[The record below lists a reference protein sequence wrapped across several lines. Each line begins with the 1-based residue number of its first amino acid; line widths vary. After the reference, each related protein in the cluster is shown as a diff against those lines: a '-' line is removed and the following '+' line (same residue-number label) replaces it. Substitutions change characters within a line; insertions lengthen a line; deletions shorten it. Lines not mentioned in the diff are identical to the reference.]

1 MQRLN
6 LLRRGDLLLG
16 ALEGGLFR
24 RGGAGGWS
32 GGAGPDR
39 GFAGAGSTAADAAT
53 AAATSAA
60 SSFVAA
66 ASGTVSTGPDSVDW
80 GSTPPSFS
88 ESSESPISEC
98 DFCEPFSAAFPDF
111 FEDFFPGFFFFLPPI
126 ASAQSDGVVCGVTG
140 LNRPI

>member
-1 MQRLN
+1 MYKRQ
-6 LLRRGDLLLG
+6 
-16 ALEGGLFR
+16 A
-24 RGGAGGWS
+24 
-32 GGAGPDR
+32 
-39 GFAGAGSTAADAAT
+39 AADAAT

-60 SSFVAA
+60 SSFVAE

-111 FEDFFPGFFFFLPPI
+111 FEDFFPGFFFLPPI
-126 ASAQSDGVVCGVTG
+126 ASAQSDRLCGG
-140 LNRPI
+140 DRANRPI